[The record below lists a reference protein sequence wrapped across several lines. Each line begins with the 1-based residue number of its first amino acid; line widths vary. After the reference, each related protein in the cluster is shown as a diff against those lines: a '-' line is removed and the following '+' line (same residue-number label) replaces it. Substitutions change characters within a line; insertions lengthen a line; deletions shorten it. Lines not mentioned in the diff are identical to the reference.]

1 MEMHIRKRIN
11 ILRAIVMGANDGII
25 SIAGVVFGVYG
36 ASMNAWAIFLAGL
49 TATIAGT
56 FSMATGE
63 YVSVNSQLDSER
75 AARAQQ
81 IMALDQHFNQE
92 KEFLTQHYLADGITA
107 EHARALAQQ
116 TMQQD
121 ALNETLHARYGIDE
135 DNLISPIEAALASMI
150 AFPIGAILPM
160 VGMTLVPAPYRV
172 ITTLVFVV
180 LALVLTGYFS
190 AVYGNTPKTRVILR
204 NVFMGVVTMG
214 VTYVVG
220 LLMVA

>member
-1 MEMHIRKRIN
+1 MEMEISQRIN

-75 AARAQQ
+75 AAKATQETALANHFAQE
-81 IMALDQHFNQE
+81 AA
-92 KEFLTQHYLADGITA
+92 FLIQHYQADGISEA
-107 EHARALAQQ
+107 NAQLLAQQ
-116 TMQQD
+116 TMQKD

-135 DNLISPIEAALASMI
+135 GQMISPVEAAIASMV

-160 VGMTLVPAPYRV
+160 VGMTLVPAAYRIV
-172 ITTLVFVV
+172 TTLILVIF
-180 LALVLTGYFS
+180 ALILTGYFS
-190 AVYGNTPKTRVILR
+190 AVYGNTPKKPVILR
-204 NVFMGVVTMG
+204 NVGMGLLTMG
-214 VTYVVG
+214 VTYLVG
-220 LLMVA
+220 LLMVV